1 MKNINSEH
9 PYEHWSFLDAKDKIV
24 LDMGCSFYDAT
35 YNPGMLSS
43 AEWFVQTGA
52 NVVIGFDA
60 NPYEVNKYNIV
71 YKNNPKY
78 KVFQLFV
85 DSKEKIKNL
94 LNHNPQIIKCDI
106 EGGEIYFNDITKEE
120 MECVEQIGIEYHD
133 AATKKMC
140 EQKLLEWEFD
150 FVEQYSLMT
159 CDIELQGVFCG
170 KKTKTLNTKKA
181 KVPKI
186 LYIGNDK
193 PELKSIQY
201 ESYED
206 CSLEVKYIKN
216 DENVNEIISSF
227 KPDAILTIGTSDAE
241 YKNLFTN
248 TYDIRKKWLH
258 LDKIDEYTGQYAYN
272 CAMNQLLNQD
282 NTKLISYFTST
293 YNTGVRLYE
302 TYQSL
307 VNQTYKD
314 WEWVLVDDSND
325 AGKTLSII
333 KNIAS
338 QDHRVKVYSFE
349 EKSGNIIGE
358 AKYRAATLCRGF
370 ILAELDHDDLLT
382 QKCTEYLVNASQKFP
397 DAGFFYTD
405 SAEINQYWKSQTY
418 EKPFALWYGEYRKV
432 NYNGYNWDVA
442 TQPNINPKTIRHIVG
457 VPNHVRAWRRDVYFQ
472 IGGHNRDLSI
482 ADDYELIIRTFLHTK
497 MVKIAELG
505 YIQFIHDSGEAQ
517 NSHDIAR
524 ADIQRRVKTIMYH
537 YNDRIAKRFEELGIE
552 DYVYNTDKNN
562 PLDVQSRF
570 GDDENYVNY
579 IYDSSI

>member
-9 PYEHWSFLDAKDKIV
+9 PYEHWSFLDVKDKTV

-52 NVVIGFDA
+52 TIVIGFDA
-60 NPYEVNKYNIV
+60 NPYEVDKYNVV
-71 YKNNPKY
+71 YRNNPKY
-78 KVFQLFV
+78 KVFKLFV
-85 DSKEKIKNL
+85 DSSEKIKDL
-94 LNHNPQIIKCDI
+94 LKYNPEVIKCDI

-120 MECVEQIGIEYHD
+120 MECVQQIGIEYHD
-133 AATKKMC
+133 EATKQMC
-140 EQKLLEWEFD
+140 ESKLSEWGFD
-150 FVEQYSLMT
+150 FVEQYSLMYIDT
-159 CDIELQGVFCG
+159 NKQGVFCG
-170 KKTKTLNTKKA
+170 KKSKLLNKKKA
-181 KVPKI
+181 KVPKV

-193 PELKSIQY
+193 PELKSIQS
-201 ESYED
+201 ETYED
-206 CSLEVKYIKN
+206 TSLEVRYLKN
-216 DENVNEIISSF
+216 DIDVNEIIANF
-227 KPDAILTIGTSDAE
+227 KPDSIITIGGSDSD

-248 TYDIRKKWLH
+248 TYDVRKRWLH
-258 LDKIDEYTGQYAYN
+258 FDKTDDNTGTYAYN
-272 CAMNQLLNQD
+272 CAMTQILKQD
-282 NTKLISYFTST
+282 NSKLISYFTPT

-307 VNQTYKD
+307 LNQTYQN
-314 WEWVLVDDSND
+314 WEWVVVDDSND
-325 AGKTLSII
+325 GGKTLQIS

-338 QDHRVKVYSFE
+338 LDHRVKVYSFE

-358 AKYRAATLCRGF
+358 SKYRAATLCRGF

-405 SAEINQYWKSQTY
+405 SAEINQYWQSQTY
-418 EKPFALWYGEYRKV
+418 GEPFALWYGKYRKY
-432 NYNGYNWDVA
+432 NYNGYMWDVA
-442 TQPNINPKTIRHIVG
+442 IQPNINPKTIRHIVG

-482 ADDYELIIRTFLHTK
+482 ADDYELIVRTFLHTK
-497 MVKIAELG
+497 MCKIAELG
-505 YIQFIHDSGEAQ
+505 YIQFIHDSGDAQ

-524 ADIQRRVKTIMYH
+524 ADIQRRVKTIREH
-537 YNDRIAKRFEELGIE
+537 YNDDIANRFEELGIE
-552 DYVYNTDKNN
+552 DYPYKLNKMDT
-562 PLDVQSRF
+562 LDVKSRF

-579 IYDSSI
+579 IYNP

>member
-9 PYEHWSFLDAKDKIV
+9 PYEHWSFLDVKDKTV

-52 NVVIGFDA
+52 TIVIGFDA
-60 NPYEVNKYNIV
+60 NSYEVDKYNMV
-71 YKNNPKY
+71 YRNNPKY
-78 KVFQLFV
+78 KVFKLFV
-85 DSKEKIKNL
+85 DSTEKIKDL
-94 LNHNPQIIKCDI
+94 LKYNPEVIKCDI

-120 MECVEQIGIEYHD
+120 MECVQQIGIEYHD
-133 AATKKMC
+133 EATKQMC
-140 EQKLLEWEFD
+140 ESKLSEWGFD
-150 FVEQYSLMT
+150 FVEQYSLMYIDT
-159 CDIELQGVFCG
+159 NKQGVFCG
-170 KKTKTLNTKKA
+170 KKSKLLNKKKA
-181 KVPKI
+181 KVPKV

-193 PELKSIQY
+193 PELKSIQS
-201 ESYED
+201 ETYED
-206 CSLEVKYIKN
+206 TSLEVRYLKN
-216 DENVNEIISSF
+216 DIDVNEIIANF
-227 KPDAILTIGTSDAE
+227 KPDSIITIGGSDSD

-248 TYDIRKKWLH
+248 TYDVRKRWLH
-258 LDKIDEYTGQYAYN
+258 FDKTDDNTGTYAYN
-272 CAMNQLLNQD
+272 CAMTQILKQD
-282 NTKLISYFTST
+282 NSKLISYFTPT

-307 VNQTYKD
+307 LNQTYQN
-314 WEWVLVDDSND
+314 WEWVIVDDSND
-325 AGKTLSII
+325 DGKTLQIS

-338 QDHRVKVYSFE
+338 LDHRVKVYSFE

-358 AKYRAATLCRGF
+358 SKYRAATLCRGF

-405 SAEINQYWKSQTY
+405 SAEINQYWQSQTY
-418 EKPFALWYGEYRKV
+418 GEPFALWYGKYRKY
-432 NYNGYNWDVA
+432 NYNGYMWDVA
-442 TQPNINPKTIRHIVG
+442 IQPNINPKTIRHIVG

-482 ADDYELIIRTFLHTK
+482 ADDYELIVRTFLHTK
-497 MVKIAELG
+497 MCKIAELG
-505 YIQFIHDSGEAQ
+505 YIQFIHDSGDAQ

-524 ADIQRRVKTIMYH
+524 KDIQRRVKTIREH
-537 YNDRIAKRFEELGIE
+537 YNDDIANRFEELGVE
-552 DYVYNTDKNN
+552 DYPYKLNKMDT
-562 PLDVQSRF
+562 LDVKSRF

-579 IYDSSI
+579 IYNP

>member
-1 MKNINSEH
+1 MKNIMSEH
-9 PYEHWSFLDAKDKIV
+9 PYEHWPFLDVKDKIV

-43 AEWFVQTGA
+43 AEWFVKSGA
-52 NVVIGFDA
+52 NIVIGFDA

-94 LNHNPQIIKCDI
+94 LNYNPQIIKCDI

-140 EQKLLEWEFD
+140 EEKLLEWGFD
-150 FVEQYSLMT
+150 FVEQYSLLT
-159 CDIELQGVFCG
+159 CDIKLQGVFCG
-170 KKTKTLNTKKA
+170 KKTKTLNNKKT

-206 CSLEVKYIKN
+206 SSLEVKYIKN
-216 DENVNEIISSF
+216 DENINEIISSF
-227 KPDAILTIGTSDAE
+227 KPDTILTIGKSDAD
-241 YKNLFTN
+241 YNNLFTN
-248 TYDIRKKWLH
+248 TYDVRKKWLH
-258 LDKIDEYTGQYAYN
+258 LDKLDEYTGQYAYN
-272 CAMNQLLNQD
+272 CAMAQILNQD

-307 VNQTYKD
+307 VNQTYRD

-325 AGKTLSII
+325 DGKTLTII

-382 QKCTEYLVNASQKFP
+382 QKCTEYLFNASQKFP

-405 SAEINQYWKSQTY
+405 SAEINQYWQSQTY
-418 EKPFALWYGEYRKV
+418 QKPFALWYGEYKKY
-432 NYNGYNWDVA
+432 NYNGHELDVQI
-442 TQPNINPKTIRHIVG
+442 QPNINPKTIRHIVG
-457 VPNHVRAWRRDVYFQ
+457 VPNHVRAWKKDVYFQ
-472 IGGHNRDLSI
+472 IGGHNRDMST
-482 ADDYELIIRTFLHTK
+482 ADDYELIIRTFLHTR
-497 MVKIAELG
+497 MVKIPQLG
-505 YIQFIHDSGEAQ
+505 YIQFLHQNGEAQ

-524 ADIQRRVKTIMYH
+524 ADIQRRVKTTMYH
-537 YNDRIAKRFEELGIE
+537 YNDRISKRFEELGVE
-552 DYVYNTDKNN
+552 DYVYNTNKDN
-562 PLDVQSRF
+562 PLDVPSRF

-579 IYDSSI
+579 IFIQK